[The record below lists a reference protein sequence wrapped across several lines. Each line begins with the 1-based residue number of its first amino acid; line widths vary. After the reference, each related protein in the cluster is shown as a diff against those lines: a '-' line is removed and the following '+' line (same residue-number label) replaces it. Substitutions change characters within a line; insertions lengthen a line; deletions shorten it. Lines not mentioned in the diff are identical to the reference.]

1 MSKYLSTRLCVE
13 SQTST
18 IGSLNPSQATSSN
31 NTNADNSNDFQL
43 FISSN
48 EKLANSFKQLDQNL
62 PLEQVID
69 KYWKLNRPVELFYF
83 NLKPASQNAN
93 NHNGNELN
101 GNSHSSNSC
110 SSSSSSSSNGSW
122 SLTSIR
128 YIYIKIHLFCLY
140 FCMKEKNNSNL
151 RIIWV

>member
-13 SQTST
+13 SQTNT

-62 PLEQVID
+62 SLEQVID

-122 SLTSIR
+122 SLTTIR
-128 YIYIKIHLFCLY
+128 YIKKSICFVYIFVWEKKKIQT
-140 FCMKEKNNSNL
+140 
-151 RIIWV
+151 